1 MRLIGLALAAI
12 LVISMIC
19 NFTLATEY
27 KTYDNKYFSVEYP
40 AYWNPKEIEGT
51 YAGCVFF
58 SPDADGKMFGHQ
70 VVSIRVGSNG
80 VDIQFNQ
87 GNKDLTATGNLSDE
101 ILHFLNTFRSKR

>member
-19 NFTLATEY
+19 NSALATEY
-27 KTYDNKYFSVEYP
+27 KTYDNDYFSVEYP
-40 AYWNPKEIEGT
+40 AEWNPKKIEGT
-51 YAGCVFF
+51 YTGCAFF

-70 VVSIRVGSNG
+70 VISVRVGSNG
-80 VDIQFNQ
+80 IDIQLNQ
-87 GNKDLTATGNLSDE
+87 NYKDLTATGNLSDE